1 MTSRKLFKFSF
12 LLALCL
18 CIGCSDYQGIS
29 PTAYQY
35 AKALY
40 SVTNRQRTEKLERVS
55 DLITESQQQGEI
67 TSQEA
72 AWLEGIID
80 DAREGEWQTA
90 QREARRMMDDQV
102 E

>member
-67 TSQEA
+67 TAQEA
-72 AWLEGIID
+72 QWLEGIIA

>member
-1 MTSRKLFKFSF
+1 MKGRPLSKTILLLF
-12 LLALCL
+12 LCV
-18 CIGCSDYQGIS
+18 GCSDYQGIS

-67 TSQEA
+67 TTQEA
-72 AWLEGIID
+72 QWLGAIID
-80 DAREGEWQTA
+80 DAHEGEWQTA

>member
-1 MTSRKLFKFSF
+1 MKGHALSKTILLLF
-12 LLALCL
+12 LCV
-18 CIGCSDYQGIS
+18 GCSDYQGIS

>member
-1 MTSRKLFKFSF
+1 MKGRALSKTI
-12 LLALCL
+12 LLLVLCV
-18 CIGCSDYQGIS
+18 GCSDYQGIS

-40 SVTNRQRTEKLERVS
+40 SVANRQRTEKLERVS

-90 QREARRMMDDQV
+90 QREARRMMDDQI